1 MSFQF
6 LSELFQPYDTDA
18 GLLCEIRSI
27 APNREGGVHTSFF
40 TLARLAEASR
50 YAKTQAKTQ
59 DVYMGVL
66 PRFCKPVPGQ
76 AGQDAHVNC
85 AGWLWCDIDRG
96 EATEA
101 ETAAFLTGL
110 KARIPRPRLIVFS
123 GSGGVHLYWRLIKP
137 EPIEQASFRTLLR
150 RLVLLVG
157 SGPADL
163 HADKSCVNPSR
174 ILRVPFTHNHKH
186 VPPVR
191 VWGGVCA
198 DYDALALDGWNN
210 ILPMEPL
217 PARLLRPKF
226 TPQTDRRFED
236 KRFDGPAPGL
246 VRWAEAGYAEG
257 NRHHDLVGAAAW
269 LRRDTDLDER
279 VAYDLFVLKAA
290 SSPGRRAITPQEIEA
305 AWNWAG

>member
-1 MSFQF
+1 MSLQF
-6 LSELFQPYDTDA
+6 LSELFQPYNIED
-18 GLLCEIRSI
+18 GLLCEIRNL
-27 APNREGGVHTSFF
+27 APNREGSVNTAFF
-40 TLARLAEASR
+40 TLARLDKASQH
-50 YAKTQAKTQ
+50 AQTQAKTH

-66 PRFCKPVPGQ
+66 PRFRKPVLGQ

-96 EATEA
+96 EASDA
-101 ETAAFLTGL
+101 EMTAFLTEL
-110 KARIPRPRLIVFS
+110 KARIPQPRMIVFS
-123 GSGGVHLYWRLIKP
+123 GSGGVHLYWRLIQP
-137 EPIEQASFRTLLR
+137 ETIEHADFKALLR

-157 SGPADL
+157 SGPAGI
-163 HADKSCVNPSR
+163 HGDKSCVNPSR
-174 ILRVPFTHNHKH
+174 ILRVPFTNNHKH
-186 VPPVR
+186 APPAR

-198 DYDALALDGWNN
+198 DYDALALGGWNN

-226 TPQTDRRFED
+226 TPQTDRRF
-236 KRFDGPAPGL
+236 DGPAPGL
-246 VRWAEAGYAEG
+246 VRWAEAGYPEG

-269 LRRDTDLDER
+269 LRRDTDLEEGM
-279 VAYDLFVLKAA
+279 AYDLFVLKAA